1 MIVKQ
6 VPLKVIPFKFREME
20 CKHKNDFC
28 FICGRAIELKSKY
41 YDMRHQEMLQTYF
54 RKYFKREFVGD
65 LWFAPDYS
73 CGSCARKLYG
83 WAKHEP
89 RQKFNFKIPMTW
101 REPPFHD
108 ANACFF
114 CNTKRTYLHHSKIE
128 YQYSDYT
135 VPPMP
140 RAEYENPPVY
150 DEKEGDDINQM
161 DIDLEQNDP
170 DVDVGAAGGSDEI
183 QITSEPSS
191 RRTTATIASEATNT
205 YPPLIQPKKRHF
217 LTAQDINDIGKNAE

>member
-1 MIVKQ
+1 
-6 VPLKVIPFKFREME
+6 ME

-28 FICGRAIELKSKY
+28 FICGKAIEMQSKY
-41 YDMRHQEMLQTYF
+41 YDLRRHETLRAYF
-54 RKYFKREFVGD
+54 RKYFKKDFAGD

-73 CGSCARKLYG
+73 CGSCARTLYG

-89 RQKFNFKIPMTW
+89 RKKFNFKVPMTW
-101 REPPFHD
+101 REPSFHD

-114 CNTKRTYLHHSKIE
+114 CNTKRAHLHHSIIE
-128 YQYSDYT
+128 YQYIDYT
-135 VPPMP
+135 VPPLP

-150 DEKEGDDINQM
+150 DEKESGDSNEM

-170 DVDVGAAGGSDEI
+170 TVDAGEIFGAAGGSDEI
-183 QITSEPSS
+183 QASSEPSS
-191 RRTTATIASEATNT
+191 RRTTATIASEATSTATNT
-205 YPPLIQPKKRHF
+205 FPPLIQPKKRHF